1 MSNLKDGRLAF
12 LVFSA
17 LQKAREDRPD
27 GSFSIEDLC
36 LLVDDEPHRITSC
49 LEWLKGSGMVDSFTA
64 LGAYGVREE
73 HYRFSEGWKV
83 AEEFH
88 LAQQAEAKLER
99 RRKETRALR
108 DGGWI

>member
-1 MSNLKDGRLAF
+1 MSALKDGRLAF

-17 LQKAREDRPD
+17 LQKAREERPD

-49 LEWLKGSGMVDSFTA
+49 LEWLKGSGMVDSFAA

-73 HYRFSEGWKV
+73 HYKLSEGWKA

-88 LAQQAEAKLER
+88 LAQQAETKLEGRKR
-99 RRKETRALR
+99 RGR
-108 DGGWI
+108 W